1 MEKEERKLQIM
12 NSKYIVTLNEKT
24 IQNLDLLYK
33 TGLIKDKSKFI
44 NKVLSK
50 SINNN
55 AEKLKKHL
63 QLQTKNKAI

>member
-1 MEKEERKLQIM
+1 MEKIERKLKIM

-33 TGLIKDKSKFI
+33 TGVITSKSKYLTKI
-44 NKVLSK
+44 LSK

-55 AEKLKKHL
+55 ADKLKLKL
-63 QLQTKNKAI
+63 QEQARNKEI

>member
-1 MEKEERKLQIM
+1 MEKTERKLKIM

-33 TGLIKDKSKFI
+33 TGVITSKSKYLTKI
-44 NKVLSK
+44 LSK

-55 AEKLKKHL
+55 ADTLKLKL
-63 QLQTKNKAI
+63 QEQARNKEI

>member
-1 MEKEERKLQIM
+1 MEKTERKLKIM

-33 TGLIKDKSKFI
+33 TGVITSKSKYLTKI
-44 NKVLSK
+44 LSK

-55 AEKLKKHL
+55 ADKLKLKL
-63 QLQTKNKAI
+63 QEQARNKEI

>member
-1 MEKEERKLQIM
+1 MEKTERKLKIM

-33 TGLIKDKSKFI
+33 TGVITSKSKYLTKI
-44 NKVLSK
+44 LSK

-55 AEKLKKHL
+55 ADKLKLKL
-63 QLQTKNKAI
+63 QKQARNKEI